1 MKFYLGKNIDYKWIY
16 IFLYYFEFNIYVYI
30 NYVFILIKDCGGLL
44 ELEFGDLVL
53 FNWLRNYGYNF
64 NCLWIIIVLKFKV

>member
-44 ELEFGDLVL
+44 ELKFGDLVL

>member
-1 MKFYLGKNIDYKWIY
+1 MKFYLGKNIDYKWIC
-16 IFLYYFEFNIYVYI
+16 IFLYYFEFDIYVYI